1 MKKNKI
7 SIELSNAEINRLTNL
22 LFKGT
27 AYDETYYDRRTCT
40 LDEKFRENF
49 CQMIVDGSDKYKG
62 QNIKVTTF
70 NGTLKD
76 ADKDY
81 YLFN

>member
-40 LDEKFRENF
+40 LDEKFRANF
-49 CQMIVDGSDKYKG
+49 CQMIVNGSDKYKG

>member
-7 SIELSNAEINRLTNL
+7 LIELSNAEINRLTNI
-22 LFKGT
+22 LFKGS
-27 AYDETYYDRRTCT
+27 AYDECYYDKRTCT
-40 LDEKFRENF
+40 LDENF
-49 CQMIVDGSDKYKG
+49 IRNFYQMLVDGSDKYKDK
-62 QNIKVTTF
+62 NIKVTSF
-70 NGTLKD
+70 NGILKD

>member
-7 SIELSNAEINRLTNL
+7 TIELSNAEINRLTNL

-40 LDEKFRENF
+40 LDEKFRETF
-49 CQMIVDGSDKYKG
+49 CQMLVDGSEKYKDK
-62 QNIKVTTF
+62 NIKVTTF
-70 NGTLKD
+70 NGILKD
-76 ADKDY
+76 ANKDY

>member
-7 SIELSNAEINRLTNL
+7 TLELTNAEINRLTDL

-27 AYDETYYDRRTCT
+27 AYDECYYDRRTCT

-49 CQMIVDGSDKYKG
+49 CQMIVDGSDKYKD
-62 QNIKVTTF
+62 QNIKVKTY
-70 NGTLKD
+70 NGRLKD

>member
-7 SIELSNAEINRLTNL
+7 TIELSNAEINRLTKL

-40 LDEKFRENF
+40 LDEKLKDKFY
-49 CQMIVDGSDKYKG
+49 QMLVDGSDKYKDK
-62 QNIKVTTF
+62 NIKVYSY
-70 NGTLKD
+70 NGVLKHV
-76 ADKDY
+76 DKDY

>member
-1 MKKNKI
+1 MRKNKI
-7 SIELSNAEINRLTNL
+7 TIELSNAEINRLTKL

-40 LDEKFRENF
+40 LDENFREKF
-49 CQMIVDGSDKYKG
+49 CQMLVDGTDKYKDK
-62 QNIKVTTF
+62 NIKVKTY
-70 NGTLKD
+70 NGILKD

>member
-7 SIELSNAEINRLTNL
+7 TLKLSNAEINRLTNL
-22 LFKGT
+22 LSKGT
-27 AYDETYYDRRTCT
+27 AYDECYYDRRTCT
-40 LDEKFRENF
+40 LDEKFKEKF
-49 CQMIVDGSDKYKG
+49 CQMLVDSTETYKDK
-62 QNIKVTTF
+62 NIKVYSY
-70 NGTLKD
+70 NGILKD